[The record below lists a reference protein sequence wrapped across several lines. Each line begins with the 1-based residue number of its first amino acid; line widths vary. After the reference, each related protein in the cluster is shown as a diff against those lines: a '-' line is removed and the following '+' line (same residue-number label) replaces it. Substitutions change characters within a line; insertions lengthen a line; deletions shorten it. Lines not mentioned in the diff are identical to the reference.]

1 MPCGRCWPGQTTLA
15 LPQSRCPCPATEA
28 PACSRGHEKL
38 KSWLEQALSGPESVG
53 LPEQVLASVVRLVTN
68 HRIYQDP
75 STPSAALSFCDSLME
90 APAAMRVRPGE
101 RHWGI
106 FHDLVSQHGLR
117 GNDIPDAYLAALA
130 LEQGATW
137 MTTDVGSRATR
148 DCGCLTL

>member
-1 MPCGRCWPGQTTLA
+1 MLLLDVNVCVYAFR
-15 LPQSRCPCPATEA
+15 RE
-28 PACSRGHEKL
+28 SRGHEKF
-38 KSWLEQALSGPESVG
+38 KSWLEQVLSGPEPVG
-53 LPEQVLASVVRLVTN
+53 LPEQALASVVRLVTN

-75 STPSAALSFCDSLME
+75 STPTAVLSFCDSLLD

-137 MTTDVGSRATR
+137 VTTDQGFARYQGLRLLDPLAP
-148 DCGCLTL
+148 

>member
-1 MPCGRCWPGQTTLA
+1 MLLLDVNVCIYAFR
-15 LPQSRCPCPATEA
+15 RE
-28 PACSRGHEKL
+28 SRGHENF
-38 KSWLEQALSGPESVG
+38 KSWLEQVLSGPEPVG
-53 LPEQVLASVVRLVTN
+53 LPEQVLASVIGWSRTPASP
-68 HRIYQDP
+68 RTRRP
-75 STPSAALSFCDSLME
+75 PSAALSFCDSLVE

-137 MTTDVGSRATR
+137 VTTDRGFARYEGLR
-148 DCGCLTL
+148 LLDPLRP